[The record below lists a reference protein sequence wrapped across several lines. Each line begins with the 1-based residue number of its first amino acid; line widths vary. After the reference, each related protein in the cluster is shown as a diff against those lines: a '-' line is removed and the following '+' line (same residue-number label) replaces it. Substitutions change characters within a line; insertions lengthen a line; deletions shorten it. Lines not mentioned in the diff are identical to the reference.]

1 MCSAE
6 VGCGVESALLLVLS
20 LSFVHWASEKDS
32 IYVLSSVIPLYVVM
46 ESKERALG
54 GGEHDCWHK
63 WRSCSRLQINSPLNS
78 DCDPCPCLVPNHSP
92 VNQSCIHH
100 PQPPYHYCRFHH
112 YYYFLPR
119 QNLLAVSLTAT
130 VCNCEL
136 IVADVVA
143 MALAAAPLG
152 DLATAVAVAAA
163 VDCCS
168 SSSLNNG
175 RQAMR

>member
-20 LSFVHWASEKDS
+20 LSFAHWASEKDS

-46 ESKERALG
+46 ESKERARG
-54 GGEHDCWHK
+54 GGEHDCLHM
-63 WRSCSRLQINSPLNS
+63 WRSCSKLQINSPLKS
-78 DCDPCPCLVPNHSP
+78 GGCLFPNHSP
-92 VNQSCIHH
+92 LKNQSCIYH

-143 MALAAAPLG
+143 TALAAAPLG